1 MAFVLLVGSGD
12 PDQPMWRSAL
22 EGRGHAVVEAETGT
36 FLGIAET
43 EPVEVVVID
52 ISPLRHGVH
61 LIGIMELRHRRPS
74 IKIIAVCGGRDA
86 DTLLGMAVQAGADAT
101 LRKPFSGERLVRT
114 VARCLGQPLVT

>member
-1 MAFVLLVGSGD
+1 MT
-12 PDQPMWRSAL
+12 
-22 EGRGHAVVEAETGT
+22 EAETGR

-52 ISPLRHGVH
+52 VSPLRHGVH
-61 LIGIMELRHRRPS
+61 LIGIMELRHRRPG

-86 DTLLGMAVQAGADAT
+86 DPLLGMAVQAGADAT

-114 VARCLGQPLVT
+114 VARCLGQSLAT